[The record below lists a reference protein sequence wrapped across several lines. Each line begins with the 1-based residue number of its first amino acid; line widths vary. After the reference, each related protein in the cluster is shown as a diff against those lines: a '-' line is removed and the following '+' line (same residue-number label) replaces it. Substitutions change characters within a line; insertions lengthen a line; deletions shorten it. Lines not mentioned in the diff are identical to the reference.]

1 MKQSFFTIAILICL
15 ALLPGCNKSAGD
27 VSDFKY
33 EIVISDTLDE
43 PSWYDLFESV
53 SYIPL
58 KTDIPMGQ
66 IDQIVVRDGLMYVI
80 ADGLFCFDMEGN
92 CKFGNINK
100 GRARNEFLKPSS
112 LSVYDGKVFV
122 YDMFKNQ
129 MLVFDA
135 QSGSY
140 IDSFDVPGYMSHSW
154 FNGASY
160 ICKDMDPKDG
170 CFFKCYSKDD
180 TNILTSEFFARKEDV
195 GVMVG
200 STSWAND
207 GLLCLSYIK
216 NCAWKINGTD
226 TVPYIKVT
234 VPENKRLSDNA
245 IPAMLSEYSSKGSY
259 RVKDYATGV
268 MCGLY
273 YVTECDG
280 FITGMVTDYEDSDFN
295 VFFIYDKNTG
305 HSYSYKR
312 FALYEPWY
320 QNPISER
327 DNPAAGDGD
336 CIYVVSSYDEVT
348 RKILG
353 EGNEPED
360 PKYRQAYEVYKSL
373 TIDSNPFVARFELKE
388 IK

>member
-27 VSDFKY
+27 AAEFKY
-33 EIVISDTLDE
+33 EIVLSDTLDE

-170 CFFKCYSKDD
+170 CFFKC
-180 TNILTSEFFARKEDV
+180 
-195 GVMVG
+195 
-200 STSWAND
+200 
-207 GLLCLSYIK
+207 
-216 NCAWKINGTD
+216 
-226 TVPYIKVT
+226 
-234 VPENKRLSDNA
+234 
-245 IPAMLSEYSSKGSY
+245 
-259 RVKDYATGV
+259 
-268 MCGLY
+268 
-273 YVTECDG
+273 
-280 FITGMVTDYEDSDFN
+280 
-295 VFFIYDKNTG
+295 
-305 HSYSYKR
+305 
-312 FALYEPWY
+312 
-320 QNPISER
+320 
-327 DNPAAGDGD
+327 
-336 CIYVVSSYDEVT
+336 
-348 RKILG
+348 
-353 EGNEPED
+353 
-360 PKYRQAYEVYKSL
+360 
-373 TIDSNPFVARFELKE
+373 
-388 IK
+388 